1 MNSDATISPTNGT
14 STAYI
19 NGKLSKIL
27 GSAGDDFIFPVG
39 KAGKWGYAGVYNV
52 STGGLI
58 WDVEY
63 FSSSALAET
72 LVDNFTPTSG
82 TIVDISESE
91 YWKITDNGSSN
102 AEIKISWNSST
113 NVSSD
118 QTEREKLEV
127 MAWND
132 GASTWNNY
140 GGDTFSAG
148 HTQTGGSFLSTAS
161 IAFSTNII
169 TLGSSDAAN
178 PLPVEML
185 YFTGKANA
193 EQIDLFWAT
202 ATEKNN
208 DYFEIQHSLD
218 AENFTTIG
226 RVYGKGS
233 TLQQSNYNFTHKN
246 PNYRTNYY
254 RLNQVDYD
262 GAFEIHKIIAV
273 DVVKSKMSLI
283 DINIYPNPMSLGDDL
298 TLNLQQFETLE
309 PITITIMNLKGKL
322 IYRGNEVIP
331 ENKTINLIP
340 ELVF

>member
-113 NVSSD
+113 NDSYY
-118 QTEREKLEV
+118 QT
-127 MAWND
+127 
-132 GASTWNNY
+132 
-140 GGDTFSAG
+140 
-148 HTQTGGSFLSTAS
+148 
-161 IAFSTNII
+161 
-169 TLGSSDAAN
+169 
-178 PLPVEML
+178 
-185 YFTGKANA
+185 
-193 EQIDLFWAT
+193 
-202 ATEKNN
+202 
-208 DYFEIQHSLD
+208 
-218 AENFTTIG
+218 
-226 RVYGKGS
+226 
-233 TLQQSNYNFTHKN
+233 
-246 PNYRTNYY
+246 
-254 RLNQVDYD
+254 
-262 GAFEIHKIIAV
+262 
-273 DVVKSKMSLI
+273 
-283 DINIYPNPMSLGDDL
+283 
-298 TLNLQQFETLE
+298 
-309 PITITIMNLKGKL
+309 
-322 IYRGNEVIP
+322 
-331 ENKTINLIP
+331 
-340 ELVF
+340 